1 MPPRSTL
8 SRRCGLFCRRGSVH
22 WIAGAV
28 VLLLLA
34 GGVLW
39 WLRTDS
45 EELTRTQARITV
57 MSGPGRNEPVTL
69 DTTLYRPSS
78 ASAAHP
84 VPAVLLAHG
93 FGNSKDGVSS
103 DARRLAR
110 SGYAVLTW
118 SARGFGA
125 STGQVHLNDPDY
137 EVADAQRLIDVLAQ
151 RNDIARDGVGDPRVA
166 AMGASYGGALALLLA
181 GHDSRV
187 DSVVAQITW
196 NDLSRALFPNSAATP
211 NGSAAAPGV
220 LKKAW
225 AGALFGSNV
234 LRTPINS
241 ANAVNPANAANQPPN
256 ANQLSAAT
264 CGRLSEPVCRMYLE
278 SATTGRASAQTQ
290 QLLYRSSPASV
301 IDRIRVPTLLLQG
314 AHDTLFPLD
323 QADAN
328 ARGISANGAPV
339 HVAWFNGGHD
349 AGAPTDAELTRLR
362 DLTSEWLGHYLQ
374 QSGAQP
380 ASSFSYSNAS
390 GLGLSQPGVH
400 ITSYATAHYPG
411 LSGNTA
417 ARGIAL
423 TGAAQHVANPP
434 NGTPAALSSLP
445 GLGALLS
452 LAGNVPSVTGAD
464 REINGEHAQF
474 DSAPL
479 HQPVTVVGAPTVG
492 IRVSSSA
499 SEAVL
504 FAKLYDVN
512 DNGDARLIND
522 AAAPLRL
529 TGLTSSL
536 SDAKPVTVTLPA
548 AAYTFDKGHRLR
560 LVLATADQAYSGP
573 AEPALYTVALATNS
587 PGITLP
593 QVTARAQ
600 NSQDNGWQ
608 LVLAVSIAVVLA
620 GVLGAIC
627 IARWRRGHGS
637 RGRPVLDATLCNV
650 PLAVRGLRKTYR
662 GGFIAVSGVE
672 FEVAAN
678 QVVGL
683 LGPNGAGKTT
693 TLRMLLGLIK
703 PSGGEARI
711 FGYRSEPGAPVLSN
725 VGALVEGPGFLPHL
739 SGRENLALYWRATG
753 RPAQDAH
760 MDDVLEVAAL
770 GEAIDRKVRTYSHGM
785 KQRLAIAQAMLGM
798 PRLLLLDEPTDGLD
812 PPQIAVMRSVLQRY
826 AVDGRAVLV
835 SSHLLAEVE
844 QTCSH
849 VVVMHQGRS
858 IAAGGV
864 SEVIGG
870 STTVLLEVD
879 DPERAAQLLRKLP
892 QVEAVQHTGEGLV
905 VTVPGDRSVMV
916 AALVNAGIGIE
927 RVVPQ
932 RRLEDAFLSLIAQ
945 QPPVNPTVDPI
956 MVDSVSAESTS
967 GVDA

>member
-1 MPPRSTL
+1 L
-8 SRRCGLFCRRGSVH
+8 
-22 WIAGAV
+22 V
-28 VLLLLA
+28 VLLLAA
-34 GGVLW
+34 GALW
-39 WLRTDS
+39 WLS
-45 EELTRTQARITV
+45 GGPEEPIRTQARITV

-151 RNDIARDGVGDPRVA
+151 RNDIVHDGVGDPRVA

-181 GHDSRV
+181 GHDPRV
-187 DSVVAQITW
+187 DSVVAEITW
-196 NDLSRALFPNSAATP
+196 NDLSRALFPNNAAMP
-211 NGSAAAPGV
+211 NGSGTAPGV
-220 LKKAW
+220 FKKAW

-234 LRTPINS
+234 LRARI
-241 ANAVNPANAANQPPN
+241 NPANAANQPPN

-374 QSGAQP
+374 RSGAQP

-390 GLGLSQPGVH
+390 GLGLSQPGVR

-423 TGAAQHVANPP
+423 TGTAQHVANPP

-529 TGLTSSL
+529 TRLTSSL

-573 AEPALYTVALATNS
+573 AEPALYTVALATS
-587 PGITLP
+587 STGITLP

-620 GVLGAIC
+620 GVIGAIC

-637 RGRPVLDATLCNV
+637 RGRPVLDATLRDV

-662 GGFIAVSGVE
+662 GGFVAVSGVG

-870 STTVLLEVD
+870 SPTVVLEVD

-892 QVEAVQHTGEGLV
+892 QVEAVQQTREGLV
-905 VTVPGDRSVMV
+905 ITAPGDRSAMV
-916 AALVNAGIGIE
+916 AALVHAGIGIE
-927 RVVPQ
+927 RVVPR

-945 QPPVNPTVDPI
+945 QPTVDP
-956 MVDSVSAESTS
+956 VSAESTS
-967 GVDA
+967 GVNA